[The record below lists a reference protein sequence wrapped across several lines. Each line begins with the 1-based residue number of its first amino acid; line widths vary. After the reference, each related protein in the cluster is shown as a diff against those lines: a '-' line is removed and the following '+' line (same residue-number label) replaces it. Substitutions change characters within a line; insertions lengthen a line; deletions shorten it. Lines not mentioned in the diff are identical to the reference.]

1 MKKIALLIFG
11 MMLIVSCGS
20 DKKDPT
26 DLINNINWNVEHI
39 GTISTFE
46 RTPMFKIQIEH
57 NKIEG
62 STGCNRFFGNIKLEG
77 YNITV
82 QNIGSTK
89 MACKD
94 MQVETAFLQA
104 LNNMTNFEIEEDK
117 LHLLSKDNKVL
128 MRLTK
133 SSD

>member
-1 MKKIALLIFG
+1 
-11 MMLIVSCGS
+11 MLMVSCGS

-46 RTPMFKIQIEH
+46 RTPMFKIQIE
-57 NKIEG
+57 NTKIEG

-94 MQVETAFLQA
+94 MQIETTFLEA
-104 LNNMTNFEIEEDK
+104 LNNMTHFEIEEGK
-117 LHLLSKDNKVL
+117 LHLLSNSDELLMTLIKD
-128 MRLTK
+128 TE
-133 SSD
+133 